1 MGLEPTAL
9 GTTIRCSNQ
18 LSYNLHFESR
28 CKVKKLLSKIFLRGE
43 KKLRIGIDWK
53 VELLRQGFLWP
64 DDIFFNQIVHDS
76 IILVTL
82 HKNSV

>member
-1 MGLEPTAL
+1 
-9 GTTIRCSNQ
+9 
-18 LSYNLHFESR
+18 
-28 CKVKKLLSKIFLRGE
+28 LSKIFLRGE